1 MAKISQ
7 SSAFAA
13 TQEIGV
19 QTHSQPAYSRPSRR
33 ETFWKDVSKKL
44 RIVIHYKRKP
54 ISCTWHRNT
63 KKKKSCVGKNRS
75 LRRNCAL
82 KRRNNTT
89 QITKLCKNKNQ
100 YLKKSKYLHF
110 IKDDLHVYP
119 PKILFT
125 RTVRINSS
133 VSRVTS
139 GTLYSRI
146 GFLHD
151 TSTSS
156 QPHQVVRDFLQQL
169 KKNRKKKVWDFLCY
183 YFHFYTWIS

>member
-44 RIVIHYKRKP
+44 RIVIHYKWKP
-54 ISCTWHRNT
+54 ISCTWHRNLVLART
-63 KKKKSCVGKNRS
+63 VHLEETAHWRDETIQNI
-75 LRRNCAL
+75 
-82 KRRNNTT
+82 
-89 QITKLCKNKNQ
+89 ITKLCKNQSKNIQ
-100 YLKKSKYLHF
+100 ITPFYKGW
-110 IKDDLHVYP
+110 P
-119 PKILFT
+119 PCLSTPNFVHLN
-125 RTVRINSS
+125 VRINSS

-156 QPHQVVRDFLQQL
+156 QPH
-169 KKNRKKKVWDFLCY
+169 KLCVI
-183 YFHFYTWIS
+183 FSSSG